1 MYPPLSSSSWCMK
14 GIVTQSDCEEVNR
27 FLVERRGN
35 LIHSIS
41 HSKERIVRRENLIH
55 PLRHCEEV
63 NRLLVRRRENLIN
76 PARHCEERSDVRISS
91 TRSVIARRLTV
102 FWLDDVAIS
111 STRPVIARSVATWQS
126 HLVIFYNN
134 KKMRSSRLRKTKPQ
148 DDVGGVR

>member
-1 MYPPLSSSSWCMK
+1 MK
-14 GIVTQSDCEEVNR
+14 GIVTQPDCEEVNR

-35 LIHSIS
+35 LIHTIS

-63 NRLLVRRRENLIN
+63 NRLLVRRRGNLIH
-76 PARHCEERSDVRISS
+76 PLRHCEERS
-91 TRSVIARRLTV
+91 
-102 FWLDDVAIS
+102 DVAIS

-134 KKMRSSRLRKTKPQ
+134 KKARSSRGKAPLKMTYHNNSFSLDGR
-148 DDVGGVR
+148 R